1 MAISSTFTPPTEV
14 SYSKI
19 DALPPISKLMGYA
32 SPDVKKS
39 VFQLLNT
46 AIPFALMWGAMYF
59 SLAYSYWIT
68 LALSVPTALLL
79 VRLFIVQHDAGHGSF
94 FKSHK
99 ANDRVGFWIGLL
111 TLSPYHY
118 WQKTHAIHHASS
130 GNLDKRGFGD
140 IDTLTVQEYLS
151 LSPWGKFKYRVYR
164 HPITM
169 FVVGPFFQFVIFHR
183 MPTNIPRSW
192 KREWRSIHLTNLALA
207 GVLVLAGLTGGL
219 KNFLLVQGPITYVAS
234 VLGAW
239 LFFIQHQYE
248 STYWRHSAGWDYFDA
263 AVKGSS
269 YYVLP
274 KILQWFTGSIGLHH
288 IHHYNSRIP
297 NYKLQQCY
305 DENPEFQNVTRLTI
319 KTSLHCFRLAL
330 WDEEKNKL
338 VAFKDLAPAG
348 SGS

>member
-1 MAISSTFTPPTEV
+1 
-14 SYSKI
+14 
-19 DALPPISKLMGYA
+19 
-32 SPDVKKS
+32 
-39 VFQLLNT
+39 
-46 AIPFALMWGAMYF
+46 
-59 SLAYSYWIT
+59 
-68 LALSVPTALLL
+68 
-79 VRLFIVQHDAGHGSF
+79 
-94 FKSHK
+94 
-99 ANDRVGFWIGLL
+99 
-111 TLSPYHY
+111 
-118 WQKTHAIHHASS
+118 
-130 GNLDKRGFGD
+130 
-140 IDTLTVQEYLS
+140 
-151 LSPWGKFKYRVYR
+151 
-164 HPITM
+164 
-169 FVVGPFFQFVIFHR
+169 
-183 MPTNIPRSW
+183 
-192 KREWRSIHLTNLALA
+192 
-207 GVLVLAGLTGGL
+207 
-219 KNFLLVQGPITYVAS
+219 
-234 VLGAW
+234 
-239 LFFIQHQYE
+239 YE